1 MCENDSGKIDI
12 VYFNSREGYLR
23 KIFPLNEIV
32 IISGK
37 VSFFK
42 NKYQMTNPDYV
53 TGIQNQNYVV
63 KNIPKY
69 SLTKG
74 LNEKKYRTISEQIT
88 NNLPEIDDWLSKDFL
103 KVNNLIGWNDCIN
116 RLHNSKESKNNN
128 SQSYRRLV
136 FDEILA
142 NLLALSENRKRIKR
156 NKIKKDFKEKFSKKI
171 INSLPFHLT
180 NDQKNTLK
188 EINNDLKDGR
198 RMFRILQGD
207 VGSGKTIVSLLSILN
222 VFENN
227 YQSALMG
234 PTEILSF
241 QHYKLAVKIFQ
252 GININ
257 IEFLNGKTEAKKR
270 KKILKELEEGKID
283 LIIGTHALFQKN

>member
-1 MCENDSGKIDI
+1 MI
-12 VYFNSREGYLR
+12 VVKLILSILIVERLLKKNIS
-23 KIFPLNEIV
+23 LNEIV

-63 KNIPKY
+63 KNIPKKY

-74 LNEKKYRTISEQIT
+74 LNEKYRTISEQIT

-156 NKIKKDFKEKFSKKI
+156 KKIKKRF
-171 INSLPFHLT
+171 
-180 NDQKNTLK
+180 
-188 EINNDLKDGR
+188 
-198 RMFRILQGD
+198 
-207 VGSGKTIVSLLSILN
+207 
-222 VFENN
+222 
-227 YQSALMG
+227 
-234 PTEILSF
+234 
-241 QHYKLAVKIFQ
+241 
-252 GININ
+252 
-257 IEFLNGKTEAKKR
+257 
-270 KKILKELEEGKID
+270 
-283 LIIGTHALFQKN
+283 